1 MREGGGGGDGYWV
14 LHDDRDGESRTEG
27 SALFVDQLPGAAE
40 LVTDRDSITAREF
53 KQSRTQVQV
62 YTMYMYTL
70 YVQVYVQV
78 YTMYMYTLYVQVYVQ
93 VYTMYMY
100 TLYVQVYVYTRIGP
114 LGFRFKNGFSISGF
128 LEFCFVLYYV
138 FIVSCEIRC

>member
-27 SALFVDQLPGAAE
+27 SALLVDQLPGAAE
-40 LVTDRDSITAREF
+40 LVTDRDSITSREF

-78 YTMYMYTLYVQVYVQ
+78 HVYTMYMYTLYVQVYVQ
-93 VYTMYMY
+93 VHVYTMYMY
-100 TLYVQVYVYTRIGP
+100 TLYVQVYVQVHVYTMYMYT
-114 LGFRFKNGFSISGF
+114 
-128 LEFCFVLYYV
+128 LYVQVYV
-138 FIVSCEIRC
+138 HV